1 MYERLGGRV
10 CSWACV
16 RYKNKPEGPT
26 NVLLVLLAD
35 NRLSAV
41 LGLLSAVLG
50 FLFAISPDMPPIL
63 SASLLDTAT
72 LAPLRTNAAPP

>member
-10 CSWACV
+10 CSWVCV

-26 NVLLVLLAD
+26 NVLLVLLAG
-35 NRLSAV
+35 NR
-41 LGLLSAVLG
+41 LSAVLG

-72 LAPLRTNAAPP
+72 LAPLRTNAAPPLIPG